1 MEVGDLTLK
10 SFGLSASQ
18 TTMFCRDKNTGFCP
32 SMPDE
37 AEGYAQGITRLSASE
52 ILELLHIF
60 CFSPSIMAF
69 AWCSSFPSTYLFLIT
84 CDNVR

>member
-1 MEVGDLTLK
+1 
-10 SFGLSASQ
+10 
-18 TTMFCRDKNTGFCP
+18 
-32 SMPDE
+32 MPDE

-60 CFSPSIMAF
+60 CFYPSIMAF